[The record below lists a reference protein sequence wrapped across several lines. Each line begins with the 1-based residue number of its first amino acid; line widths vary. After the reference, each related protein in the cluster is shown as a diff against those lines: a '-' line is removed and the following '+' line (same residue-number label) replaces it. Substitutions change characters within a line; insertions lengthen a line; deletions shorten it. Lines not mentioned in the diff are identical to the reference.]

1 MNEEKFNIEL
11 VSLDSINVISAA
23 LDNRSGF
30 TTIDHSGLDVSFQYQ
45 LIPSVSI
52 RSNKIQVIA
61 EYEIRAAR
69 SDSDKLD
76 ISSKYSIVFLFSIKN
91 LSELAVLDD
100 TGLISIDDEMLSSL
114 LNITYSTSRGILYS
128 RYLGSVLDGV
138 ILPVISTADLFKS
151 PSAIKS
157 IQAKK

>member
-91 LSELAVLDD
+91 LSELAVLED

-157 IQAKK
+157 IPAKK

>member
-11 VSLDSINVISAA
+11 ISLDSINVISAA
-23 LDNRSGF
+23 LDNRSEF
-30 TTIDHSGLDVSFQYQ
+30 TTIEHSGLDVALQYQ

-76 ISSKYSIVFLFSIKN
+76 ISSKYSIDAAS
-91 LSELAVLDD
+91 
-100 TGLISIDDEMLSSL
+100 
-114 LNITYSTSRGILYS
+114 
-128 RYLGSVLDGV
+128 
-138 ILPVISTADLFKS
+138 
-151 PSAIKS
+151 
-157 IQAKK
+157 